1 MCVRRLS
8 SSYRA
13 GSKDWPSGKQP
24 RWRINLERFWKSR
37 ERIMFRKLQKLVRAC
52 GSSCTFTS
60 KGELSDVW
68 ACMLTHSGVSD
79 SVTLWGF
86 SCVWAS
92 QNTLSSWA
100 YVLREETDR
109 LLCPWDFPGKSTAV
123 GWHFLLQ
130 GVFPTQGPDL
140 QVLCLL
146 LCQGCSLPLSHLGSP
161 DACL

>member
-1 MCVRRLS
+1 
-8 SSYRA
+8 
-13 GSKDWPSGKQP
+13 
-24 RWRINLERFWKSR
+24 
-37 ERIMFRKLQKLVRAC
+37 MFRKLQKLVRAC

-60 KGELSDVW
+60 KGELSHVC
-68 ACMLTHSGVSD
+68 ARVLTHSGVSD
-79 SVTLWGF
+79 SVTPWG
-86 SCVWAS
+86 V
-92 QNTLSSWA
+92 A
-100 YVLREETDR
+100 YR

-140 QVLCLL
+140 HVLCLL